1 MQRQMKIT
9 YHYNSGFSIRIGA
22 TLLVFDYWEGENRKL
37 PEAGRLNRQILS
49 AFEHIYVFVS
59 HGHPDHFS
67 SLIYE
72 WREDLPVTYIVSY
85 DMPVGTRG
93 KRISPLETITLSP
106 DISVTA
112 YDSTDLGVSFLV
124 KAYGMSIFHAGDLNL
139 WHWREESSLR
149 EIEAAEKAFDE
160 AIAPIAKENVDIAM
174 FPVDPRQGQMFD
186 AGANLFILRVKPKVF
201 IPMHWQNRPEVAVE
215 FARRASSKQTAV
227 FALLKPRERIVVA
240 FEDEVM
246 TIEVFNQ
253 KEAPLVREEP
263 KEEPKETEPA
273 VAYFTAE
280 DPFLESDLPVNME
293 KEKGETL

>member
-67 SLIYE
+67 SIIYE
-72 WREDLPVTYIVSY
+72 WREDLPITYIVSY

-93 KRISPLETITLSP
+93 KRISPLETLSLSQ

-124 KAYGMSIFHAGDLNL
+124 EAYGMSIFHAGDLNL
-139 WHWREESSLR
+139 WHWREESNLR
-149 EIEAAEKAFDE
+149 EIEAAEAAFYQ
-160 AIAPIAKENVDIAM
+160 ATAPLKGTRIDVAM
-174 FPVDPRQGQMFD
+174 FPVDPRQGMMYD
-186 AGANLFILRVKPKVF
+186 AGANHFILTLKPRVF
-201 IPMHWQNRPEVAVE
+201 IPMHWQDREEVAID
-215 FARRASSKQTAV
+215 FARRSKTPQTEV
-227 FALLKPRERIVVA
+227 LALTRSGEVA
-240 FEDEVM
+240 
-246 TIEVFNQ
+246 TISFGE
-253 KEAPLVREEP
+253 KELDIHIIEPPKDLTELPIAPMRRPDKRAAEP
-263 KEEPKETEPA
+263 LDG
-273 VAYFTAE
+273 E
-280 DPFLESDLPVNME
+280 DPFVDTDLPVDLE
-293 KEKGETL
+293 